1 MKTTL
6 THFMK
11 VALCSLFLASSV
23 HLSAQCGW
31 QIEIPYN
38 NSNPVV
44 SQHHNALYNGD
55 KYFYIDANSQRI
67 ANIFGGTWM
76 YGVLDNSSPQV
87 RGNTRF
93 EKHPTNSDL
102 YYVGTDNKLYKT
114 YWNGST
120 WTTTLLNSNATE
132 VRWSSQ
138 ITLDKNN
145 DIIYYVDIYGD
156 FKGVTT
162 SGSLVFIAFNIWTD
176 PNHPIFSS
184 GYTDLFCDNTG
195 RVWFSDHQNRI
206 SCLYNNTSGQG
217 WAGWAV
223 RYSVPLNEPN
233 MHGTS
238 PIIVN
243 QHNEV
248 FYVSSN
254 NHLISFDAG
263 AHGTS
268 NQPWGRIGSSLV
280 AGDRFGMSWG
290 EDKLVFKTT
299 SNVVRNIYRLSGVW
313 QDNQIHA
320 NTITAPSPISIG
332 NGGIIY
338 TDNISGTIRLRTYKW
353 YSCKTGNSSTGGSDL
368 AAEDRVFTFYPNPA
382 TASVTLE
389 NKGLKNMEVKLFTMT
404 GQMVREINISAA
416 STMNID
422 INDLTNGVYLLKWVS
437 GNDVKTSR
445 LIVQ

>member
-1 MKTTL
+1 MKPTF
-6 THFMK
+6 THLMK
-11 VALCSLFLASSV
+11 AALCSFILASSV
-23 HLSAQCGW
+23 NLTAQCGW
-31 QIEIPYN
+31 QITTPYN

-44 SQHHNALYNGD
+44 SQHHNALFHGD
-55 KYFYIDANSQRI
+55 KYFYIDANTQRI

-93 EKHPTNSDL
+93 EKHPTNSDI

-138 ITLDKNN
+138 ITLDKTNN
-145 DIIYYVDIYGD
+145 IIYYVDIYGD
-156 FKGVTT
+156 FKGITT
-162 SGSLVFIAFNIWTD
+162 SGSLVIIAFNIWTD

-217 WAGWAV
+217 WPGWAV
-223 RYSVPLNEPN
+223 RYSVPHNEPT
-233 MHGTS
+233 MQGTS

-254 NHLISFDAG
+254 NHLISFNAG
-263 AHGTS
+263 AHGTTS
-268 NQPWGRIGSSLV
+268 QSWSRIGHSLV

-290 EDKLVFKTT
+290 DDKLVFKTT
-299 SNVVRNIYRLSGVW
+299 SNVVRNVYRLSGVW
-313 QDNQIHA
+313 QDNQINA
-320 NTITAPSPISIG
+320 NTISNPSPISIN
-332 NGGIIY
+332 NGEILY
-338 TDNISGTIRLRTYKW
+338 TDNISGTIRLRAYRW
-353 YSCKTGNSSTGGSDL
+353 YNCKTDHVSTDGS
-368 AAEDRVFTFYPNPA
+368 AFATEDRQLMFYPNPA

-389 NKGLKNMEVKLFTMT
+389 NQKLEKMEVRLFSLT
-404 GQMVREINISAA
+404 GQQLKLINIAPA
-416 STMNID
+416 STMKV
-422 INDLTNGVYLLKWVS
+422 DLDGLRSGVYLVKWDS
-437 GNDVKTSR
+437 DNEAQTGR
-445 LIVQ
+445 LVVQ